1 MVQNNS
7 FGTHHSMLLL
17 KQQQEVKEEEKDQRI
32 EVLVPPGK
40 LGVVLYTKPLT
51 NAIPE
56 IWSINESSI
65 LAETVKVGDRI
76 IAVDDQDTCHTSMD
90 ADNVSELIN
99 EKKKDARC
107 TSTNTY
113 LPTPATTR
121 KSDSQRWKPSTTW
134 RHGWNVCRLKRVFK
148 TWVWTECQKKRNTK

>member
-65 LAETVKVGDRI
+65 LTETVKVGDRI

-90 ADNVSELIN
+90 ADNVSELISK
-99 EKKKDARC
+99 KKKDAPVR
-107 TSTNTY
+107 TLIFLRPPLHGRVIRKGGN
-113 LPTPATTR
+113 LP
-121 KSDSQRWKPSTTW
+121 Q
-134 RHGWNVCRLKRVFK
+134 HGDMDGMSVD
-148 TWVWTECQKKRNTK
+148 

>member
-1 MVQNNS
+1 
-7 FGTHHSMLLL
+7 MLLL
-17 KQQQEVKEEEKDQRI
+17 KQQQEVKEEEKEQRI

-65 LAETVKVGDRI
+65 LTETVKVGDRI

-99 EKKKDARC
+99 KKKKDAPVR
-107 TSTNTY
+107 TLIFLRPPLHGRVIRKGGN
-113 LPTPATTR
+113 LP
-121 KSDSQRWKPSTTW
+121 Q
-134 RHGWNVCRLKRVFK
+134 HGDMDGIESVD
-148 TWVWTECQKKRNTK
+148 